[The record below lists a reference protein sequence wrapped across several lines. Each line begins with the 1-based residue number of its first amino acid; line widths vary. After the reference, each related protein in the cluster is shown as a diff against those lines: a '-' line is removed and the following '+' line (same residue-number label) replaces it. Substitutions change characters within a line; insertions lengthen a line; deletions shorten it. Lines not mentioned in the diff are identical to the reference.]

1 MDTVELLHSTTLTIP
16 FATADL
22 ATIALSSL
30 AVDREISEGK
40 VRRTLTAQENKLI
53 VTFDAD
59 TLRMLRVSING
70 FMDSLI
76 LVAKTLESFANK

>member
-1 MDTVELLHSTTLTIP
+1 LAHSTTLTIP

-22 ATIALSSL
+22 ATVALNSL

-40 VRRTLTAQENKLI
+40 VKRTLTTEDNKLI

-76 LVAKTLESFANK
+76 LVTKTLESFAQ

>member
-1 MDTVELLHSTTLTIP
+1 MDAAQLAHSTTLTIP

-22 ATIALSSL
+22 ATVALNSL

-40 VRRTLTAQENKLI
+40 VKRTLTTEDNKLI

-76 LVAKTLESFANK
+76 LVTKTLESFAQ